1 MKLST
6 LIDAL
11 QKDLDERGDVTVAV
25 QSEANPRRL
34 VTERLDTV
42 PVINKNTGEKR
53 LIIVSDPEWRIPD
66 DDKKEES

>member
-6 LIDAL
+6 LIASL
-11 QKDLDERGDVTVAV
+11 QRDLDTRGDVDVAI

-34 VTERLDTV
+34 VTQHLDTV

-53 LIIVSDPEWRIPD
+53 LTIVSDPEWRIRD

>member
-6 LIDAL
+6 LIASL
-11 QKDLDERGDVTVAV
+11 QRDLDTRGDVDVAI

-34 VTERLDTV
+34 VTKRLDTV
-42 PVINKNTGEKR
+42 PVINKNTGEKQ

-66 DDKKEES
+66 DDKGKES

>member
-6 LIDAL
+6 LIDSL
-11 QKDLDERGDVTVAV
+11 QKELDERGDVTVAIR
-25 QSEANPRRL
+25 SEANPRPL

-42 PVINKNTGEKR
+42 PVINKNTGKKR

-66 DDKKEES
+66 DDKGKES

>member
-6 LIDAL
+6 LIASL
-11 QKDLDERGDVTVAV
+11 QRDVDTRGDVDVAI

-34 VTERLDTV
+34 VTQRLDTV
-42 PVINKNTGEKR
+42 PVINKNTGEKQ

-66 DDKKEES
+66 DDKGKES

>member
-6 LIDAL
+6 LIDSL
-11 QKDLDERGDVTVAV
+11 QKELDERGDVDVAI

-34 VTERLDTV
+34 VTQRLDTV

-66 DDKKEES
+66 DDKKEAK

>member
-11 QKDLDERGDVTVAV
+11 QKDLDERGDVDVAI

-34 VTERLDTV
+34 VTQRLDTV

-66 DDKKEES
+66 DDKGEES

>member
-6 LIDAL
+6 LIGSL
-11 QKDLDERGDVTVAV
+11 QQELDERGDVIVAI

-42 PVINKNTGEKR
+42 PVVNERTGRKR
-53 LIIVSDPEWRIPD
+53 LIIVSDPDWRIPD
-66 DDKKEES
+66 DEKEAK

>member
-53 LIIVSDPEWRIPD
+53 LIIVSDPGWRIPD
-66 DDKKEES
+66 DEEQTND

>member
-11 QKDLDERGDVTVAV
+11 QKDLDERGDVDVAI

-34 VTERLDTV
+34 VTQRLDTV

-66 DDKKEES
+66 DDKGKES

>member
-6 LIDAL
+6 LIDSL
-11 QKDLDERGDVTVAV
+11 QKELDERGDVTVAI

-34 VTERLDTV
+34 VTQRLDTV

-66 DDKKEES
+66 DDKGKES

>member
-1 MKLST
+1 MKIAT

-11 QKDLDERGDVTVAV
+11 QKDLDERGDVDVAI

-34 VTERLDTV
+34 VTQRLDTV

-66 DDKKEES
+66 DDKGEES

>member
-11 QKDLDERGDVTVAV
+11 QKELDERGDVTVAV
-25 QSEANPRRL
+25 QSEANPKKL

-42 PVINKNTGEKR
+42 PVTNKNTGRKR
-53 LIIVSDPEWRIPD
+53 LIIVSDPEWRTP
-66 DDKKEES
+66 DDKKEAK